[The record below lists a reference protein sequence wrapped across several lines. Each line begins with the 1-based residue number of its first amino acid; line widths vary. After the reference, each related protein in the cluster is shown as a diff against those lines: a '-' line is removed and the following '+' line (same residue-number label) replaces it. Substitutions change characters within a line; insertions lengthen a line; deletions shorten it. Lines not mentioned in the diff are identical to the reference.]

1 VIDYNYNFEI
11 RTLLTHFAAA
21 FNDVKIKRFDGK
33 KFEKEVIK
41 VPLTYAPKSHILNDI
56 IGLTDTV
63 RLPIIAV
70 EITSQSRDNE
80 RIKNKIDDL
89 TYKNSSGNFSV
100 LRAIPW
106 NISVTLTI
114 LAKYQEDVDQI
125 IQNFA
130 VNNNPYA
137 IISWQEPKSGRELR
151 TEILWDGN
159 ISFVYPGKD
168 QGPKS
173 PPFRITATTN
183 FTIKGW
189 IFKTISENAKPIC
202 MINTD
207 YAFTDS
213 FFCNY
218 PELTAYLSESEVD
231 SYSIKGKPNVRYV
244 IPEYIT
250 KTSSPKITIQGF
262 WLQNTVGVFVSGS
275 NPDMYPLTEYK
286 PFSEEDSFFGYKV
299 DNYENSSSSIKFT
312 LPNPNENGFVDVIVV
327 NSCGIGNLA
336 DDSSEYSFY
345 SGGIPVNIFNQTVFP
360 EVTCV

>member
-1 VIDYNYNFEI
+1 MIDYNYNFEV

-70 EITSQSRDNE
+70 EITSQNRDNE
-80 RIKNKIDDL
+80 RVKNKINDL
-89 TYKNSSGNFSV
+89 VYKNENGAFTV
-100 LRAIPW
+100 LNAVPW
-106 NISVTLTI
+106 NVNVTMTI

-130 VNNNPYA
+130 VSNNPYA
-137 IISWQEPKSGRELR
+137 VISWQEPKSKRELR

-159 ISFVYPGKD
+159 ISLTYPGNE

-183 FTIKGW
+183 FTIKGYL
-189 IFKTISENAKPIC
+189 FRAKEDSKPIC
-202 MINTD
+202 MINTS

-218 PELTAYLSESEVD
+218 PELTAHVSEAQID
-231 SYSIKGKPNVRYV
+231 SYSIRGRPIIRYV
-244 IPEYIT
+244 VPEYIT
-250 KTSSPKITIQGF
+250 KTSSPKITIQGL
-262 WLQNTVGVFVSGS
+262 WIPNTIGVFVSGS
-275 NPDMYPLTEYK
+275 NPEMYPLTEYK
-286 PFSEEDSFFGYKV
+286 PFSGASSFFGYKI
-299 DNYENSSSSIKFT
+299 DEYEASSTSIKFN
-312 LPNPNENGFVDVIVV
+312 LPTPAENGFVDVIAV
-327 NSCGIGNLA
+327 NSCGIGTLTN
-336 DDSSEYSFY
+336 DSSEYSYY
-345 SGGIPVNIFNQTVFP
+345 SAGIPVSIFHQTEYPKVS
-360 EVTCV
+360 CV